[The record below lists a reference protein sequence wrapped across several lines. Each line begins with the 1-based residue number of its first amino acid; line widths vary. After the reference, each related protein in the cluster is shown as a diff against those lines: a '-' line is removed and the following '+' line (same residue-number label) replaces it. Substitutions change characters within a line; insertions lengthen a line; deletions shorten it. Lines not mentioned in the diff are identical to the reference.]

1 VACEDV
7 GPLEA
12 QWNAPEQITPGSAV
26 TKLFAHLKRLVGRKR
41 HDIPDYEQRIR
52 DVAYFKWEQAGR
64 PEGDGSV
71 FWKEAERECVTTS
84 GSST

>member
-1 VACEDV
+1 VAYEDV
-7 GPLEA
+7 GRLDA
-12 QWNAPEQITPGSAV
+12 KWNAHELITRGRAV

-41 HDIPDYEQRIR
+41 HDVPDYEQRIR

-64 PEGDGSV
+64 PEGDGSS
-71 FWKEAERECVTTS
+71 FWKEAERECATTS